1 MNDFRYALRTLGR
14 SPGLAAVA
22 VTSLALGIGAN
33 TAIFSVTNAV
43 ILRSLPVQK
52 PSELVVLR
60 YVSKK
65 GNIFDSFSYQEYLA
79 LRDAPEVL
87 AGLSAVFSTEMNLS
101 SEEATERV
109 PGQLVSGNYFPIL
122 GVRPQIGRLI
132 GPEDDRD
139 AGGHP
144 VCVISH
150 GLWQRRFGSASDVL
164 GRRVEVNG
172 RAYSILGVAP
182 ESFDGTG
189 QGTRAQV
196 YVPLMMA
203 AQVLSSRPANP
214 KVQPPFLEWED
225 WLQVVGRR
233 RPGVTLSQVETVL
246 DARFAQLP
254 LAHRDTTFELS
265 SRHGKPGERARL
277 LVVDGRQGFDDLR
290 FSYERPLLLL
300 LFGVGLLLLIAC
312 ANVASLLAARA
323 SGQRKQIAIRLALGA
338 TRWAL
343 IRQQLAESSLLAAGG
358 AACGLLFSIWM
369 SDLLL
374 QLAPARNNLQIDVR
388 PDLVVVG
395 FLIGVACLTVLLFG
409 IAPALESGKSGVGPV
424 LKSESAGGGKRRGA
438 LGGMLVAT
446 QVALSIILLAGAG
459 LLLRSLHNLKS
470 IQIGFQ
476 PENVAVATLNPGA
489 NRYSAER
496 AHALFE
502 SLIDRAETIPGVRAA
517 SAAMVSPL
525 SGQLWMYSVQVPGY
539 VAAPKEVPMTYV
551 NAIGPG
557 YFATIG
563 SQLIR
568 GREFTRRD
576 REGAPNVAVV
586 NEQMAKKFWPGRD
599 PLGQRFKAAA
609 AGNKEVEVV
618 GVVRDSIYRE
628 LREPK
633 QTILYVPLLQG
644 NFRAATL
651 HMRIAGDSGP
661 VFTELKSRA
670 RAIDREVP
678 LYGMRTL
685 ETQIAGTLSPERMLA
700 SVSTI
705 LGALA
710 IILAMVGLYSILANA
725 VAQRTREIGIRM
737 ALGAEQRQ
745 VIGMVLRD
753 TLRMV
758 AIGIAVGIPVSLAAS
773 RWIVSFL
780 YGIRPQ
786 DPLTYVTIVALLALA
801 GIAAAYA
808 PSRRAS
814 KVDPMVVLRYD

>member
-1 MNDFRYALRTLGR
+1 M
-14 SPGLAAVA
+14 S
-22 VTSLALGIGAN
+22 
-33 TAIFSVTNAV
+33 AI
-43 ILRSLPVQK
+43 
-52 PSELVVLR
+52 
-60 YVSKK
+60 Y
-65 GNIFDSFSYQEYLA
+65 
-79 LRDAPEVL
+79 
-87 AGLSAVFSTEMNLS
+87 STELNLA

-109 PGQLVSGNYFPIL
+109 SGQLVSGNYFPVL
-122 GVRPQIGRLI
+122 GVHARIGRLI

-139 AGGHP
+139 PGGHP
-144 VCVISH
+144 VCAISY
-150 GLWQRRFGSASDVL
+150 GLWQRRFGSAPDVV
-164 GRRVEVNG
+164 GRQVEVNG
-172 RAYSILGVAP
+172 RAYAILGVTP
-182 ESFDGTG
+182 EGFDGTG
-189 QGTRAQV
+189 QGTSAQV
-196 YVPLMMA
+196 YIPLMMA
-203 AQVLSSRPANP
+203 AQIRNTPVDS
-214 KVQPPFLEWED
+214 KVQPPFLEWPS
-225 WLQVVGRR
+225 WLQLVGRR
-233 RPGVTLSQVETVL
+233 KSGVSLAGVETVL

-254 LAHRDTTFELS
+254 LAHQDFTFEMS
-265 SRHGKPGERARL
+265 SSHGKPGDRAHL
-277 LVVDGRQGFDDLR
+277 LVLDGRQGFDDLR
-290 FSYERPLLLL
+290 FSYQRPLLLL
-300 LFGVGLLLLIAC
+300 LFGVGVLLLIAC

-338 TRWAL
+338 TRRSL

-358 AACGLLFSIWM
+358 AAGGLLLSIWM

-374 QLAPARNNLQIDVR
+374 RLAPAGNNLQIDVR
-388 PDLVVVG
+388 PDLVVIG
-395 FLIGVACLTVLLFG
+395 FLIGVSCLTVLLFG
-409 IAPALESGKSGVGPV
+409 IAPALESGRTGVGAV
-424 LKSESAGGGKRRGA
+424 LKSDSTGSGKRRGA
-438 LGGMLVAT
+438 LGGILVAT

-489 NRYSAER
+489 NRYSVER

-525 SGQLWMYSVQVPGY
+525 SGQLWMYSVDVPGY
-539 VAAPKEVPMTYV
+539 VKGPQEVPMTYL

-557 YFATIG
+557 FFATIG
-563 SQLIR
+563 SQLIS

-599 PLGQRFKAAA
+599 PIGQRFKSAA

-618 GVVRDSIYRE
+618 GVVRDSVYRE
-628 LREPK
+628 LREPR

-644 NFRAATL
+644 NFKTATL
-651 HMRIAGDSGP
+651 HLRTAGDSTP
-661 VFTELKSRA
+661 VFTELRA
-670 RAIDREVP
+670 RVRSIDKDVP
-678 LYGMRTL
+678 LYGMRTM
-685 ETQIAGTLSPERMLA
+685 ETQISGTLSPERMLA

-753 TLRMV
+753 TLKMV
-758 AIGIAVGIPVSLAAS
+758 AIGVAVGVPVSLAAS
-773 RWIVSFL
+773 RWITSYL
-780 YGIRPQ
+780 YGIKPQ
-786 DPLTYVTIVALLALA
+786 DPVTYAAIVGLLALA
-801 GIAAAYA
+801 GVAAAYV

>member
-1 MNDFRYALRTLGR
+1 MNDFRYALRTLQR

-33 TAIFSVTNAV
+33 TAIFSVANAV

-52 PSELVVLR
+52 PNELVVLR
-60 YVSKK
+60 YVTKK
-65 GNIFDSFSYQEYLA
+65 GNIFDSFSYRDYLA
-79 LRDAPEVL
+79 LHDAPDVL
-87 AGLSAVFSTEMNLS
+87 QGLSATSSIEVNLA

-109 PGQLVSGNYFPIL
+109 LGQLVSGNYFPVL
-122 GVRPQIGRLI
+122 GVRPRIGRLI

-144 VCVISH
+144 VCVISQ
-150 GLWQRRFGSASDVL
+150 GLWQRRFGSAQDVV
-164 GRRVEVNG
+164 GRKIDLNG
-172 RAYSILGVAP
+172 RAYSILGVTP
-182 ESFDGTG
+182 EGFDGTG

-196 YVPLMMA
+196 YIPLMMA
-203 AQVLSSRPANP
+203 AQVLSRPSNP
-214 KVQPPFLEWED
+214 KAQPPFLEWTD
-225 WLQVVGRR
+225 WLQLVGRR
-233 RPGVTLSQVETVL
+233 KSNVTLARAETVL
-246 DARFAQLP
+246 DTRFAQLP
-254 LAHRDTTFELS
+254 VAHRDSTFEMS
-265 SRHGKPGERARL
+265 SRHGKPGERSRL
-277 LVVDGRQGFDDLR
+277 LVVDGRQGFDNLR

-338 TRWAL
+338 SRWAL

-358 AACGLLFSIWM
+358 AASGLLFSIWM

-424 LKSESAGGGKRRGA
+424 LKSDSTGGGKRRGA

-470 IQIGFQ
+470 IQIGFE
-476 PENVAVATLNPGA
+476 PENVAVASLNPGA
-489 NRYSAER
+489 NRYSSER

-525 SGQLWMYSVQVPGY
+525 SGSLWVYSVEVPGY
-539 VAAPKEVPMTYV
+539 PAAPKEIPMAYV

-563 SQLIR
+563 SHLIS

-609 AGNKEVEVV
+609 AEDKEVEVI

-644 NFRAATL
+644 NFKTATL
-651 HMRIAGDSGP
+651 HLRITGDSAA
-661 VFTELKSRA
+661 VFTELRSRA
-670 RAIDREVP
+670 RELDREVP

-745 VIGMVLRD
+745 VIAMVLRD
-753 TLRMV
+753 TLKMV
-758 AIGIAVGIPVSLAAS
+758 AIGVLVGIPVSLATS
-773 RWIVSFL
+773 RWIVSYL
-780 YGIRPQ
+780 YGIKPQ
-786 DPLTYVTIVALLALA
+786 DPFTFAAIVTLLALA
-801 GIAAAYA
+801 AIAAAYV

>member
-1 MNDFRYALRTLGR
+1 MNDFRYALRTLRR

-52 PSELVVLR
+52 PNELVVLR

-65 GNIFDSFSYQEYLA
+65 GNIFDSFSYQDYLD

-109 PGQLVSGNYFPIL
+109 PGQLVSGNYFPVL
-122 GVRPQIGRLI
+122 GVRPRIGRLI

-150 GLWQRRFGSASDVL
+150 GLWQRRFGSAPDVP
-164 GRRVEVNG
+164 GRQVEVNG
-172 RAYSILGVAP
+172 RAYSILGVTP
-182 ESFDGTG
+182 EGFDGTG
-189 QGTRAQV
+189 QGTHAQV

-203 AQVLSSRPANP
+203 AQFLSRPSNP
-214 KVQPPFLEWED
+214 KVQPPFLEWTD
-225 WLQVVGRR
+225 WLQFVGRR
-233 RPGVTLSQVETVL
+233 KSNVQLARAEAVL

-254 LAHRDTTFELS
+254 LAHRDSTFEMS
-265 SRHGKPGERARL
+265 SRHGKPGERGRL
-277 LVVDGRQGFDDLR
+277 LVVDGRQGFDNLR

-338 TRWAL
+338 SRWAL

-424 LKSESAGGGKRRGA
+424 LKSDSTGGGKRRGA

-446 QVALSIILLAGAG
+446 QVALSIVLLAGAG

-517 SAAMVSPL
+517 SAATVSPL
-525 SGQLWMYSVQVPGY
+525 SGSLWVYTVEVPGY
-539 VAAPKEVPMTYV
+539 PAAPKEIPMAYV
-551 NAIGPG
+551 NAISPG

-563 SQLIR
+563 SQLIS

-576 REGAPNVAVV
+576 RDGAPNVVVV

-599 PLGQRFKAAA
+599 PLGQRFKAAV

-644 NFRAATL
+644 NFRSATL
-651 HMRIAGDSGP
+651 HMRIAGDSAP
-661 VFTELKSRA
+661 VFNELRSRA

-678 LYGMRTL
+678 LYGMGTL

-753 TLRMV
+753 TLQMV
-758 AIGIAVGIPVSLAAS
+758 AIGVAVGIPISLGAS

-786 DPLTYVTIVALLALA
+786 DPLTYAAIVGLLALA
-801 GIAAAYA
+801 GIAAAYV

>member
-1 MNDFRYALRTLGR
+1 MNDFRYALRTLRR

-22 VTSLALGIGAN
+22 IVSLALGIGAN

-52 PSELVVLR
+52 PNELVVLR
-60 YVSKK
+60 YVTKK
-65 GNIFDSFSYQEYLA
+65 GNVFDSFSYPEYLA

-87 AGLSAVFSTEMNLS
+87 KGLSATSSVEMNLA

-109 PGQLVSGNYFPIL
+109 PGQLVSGNYFTVL
-122 GVRPQIGRLI
+122 GVRPRIGKLI

-144 VCVISH
+144 VCVISQ
-150 GLWQRRFGSASDVL
+150 GLWQRRFGSAPDVL
-164 GRRVEVNG
+164 GRKIDLNG
-172 RAYSILGVAP
+172 RPYSIVGVTP
-182 ESFDGTG
+182 EGFDGTG

-203 AQVLSSRPANP
+203 AQVLSRPSNP
-214 KVQPPFLEWED
+214 KVQPPFLEWD
-225 WLQVVGRR
+225 GWLQFVGRR
-233 RPGVTLSQVETVL
+233 KFGVTPAQVETVL

-254 LAHRDTTFELS
+254 LAHRDFTFEMS

-277 LVVDGRQGFDDLR
+277 LVLDGRQGFDDLR
-290 FSYERPLLLL
+290 VNYERPLLLL

-338 TRWAL
+338 TRWGL

-374 QLAPARNNLQIDVR
+374 QLAPAGNNIQVDVR
-388 PDLVVVG
+388 PDLAVLG
-395 FLIGVACLTVLLFG
+395 FLIGVSCLTVLLFG
-409 IAPALESGKSGVGPV
+409 IAPALESGRTGVGAV
-424 LKSESAGGGKRRGA
+424 LKSDSTGSGKRRGA
-438 LGGMLVAT
+438 LGQLLVAT

-459 LLLRSLHNLKS
+459 LLLRTLHNLKS
-470 IQIGFQ
+470 IPIGFQ
-476 PENVAVATLNPGA
+476 PENVAVATLNPGT
-489 NRYSAER
+489 NRYTAER
-496 AHALFE
+496 AHAFFE
-502 SLIDRAETIPGVRAA
+502 SLMDRAETIPGVRAA

-525 SGQLWMYSVQVPGY
+525 SGQLWMYSVNVPGY
-539 VAAPKEVPMTYV
+539 PAKPKEIPMTYV

-557 YFATIG
+557 FFATIG

-576 REGAPNVAVV
+576 REGAPTVAVV

-599 PLGQRFKAAA
+599 ALGQRFKASAL
-609 AGNKEVEVV
+609 GNKEVEVV

-644 NFRAATL
+644 EFKNATL
-651 HMRIAGDSGP
+651 HLRITGDSAA
-661 VFTELKSRA
+661 VFTELRSRA
-670 RAIDREVP
+670 REIDREVP

-705 LGALA
+705 LGGLA
-710 IILAMVGLYSILANA
+710 IVLAMVGLYSILANA

-737 ALGAEQRQ
+737 ALGAEQRR

-758 AIGIAVGIPVSLAAS
+758 AIGVAVGIPISLGAS

-786 DPLTYVTIVALLALA
+786 DPLTYAAIVALLALA
-801 GIAAAYA
+801 GIAAAYV